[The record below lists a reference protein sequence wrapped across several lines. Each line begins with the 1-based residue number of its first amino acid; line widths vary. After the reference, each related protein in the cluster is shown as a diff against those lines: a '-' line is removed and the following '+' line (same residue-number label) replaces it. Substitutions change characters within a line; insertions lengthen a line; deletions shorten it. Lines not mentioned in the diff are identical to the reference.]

1 MPIKQ
6 KIYNQKAETVG
17 EIDLAEKV
25 FGLKLNPAL
34 IHQVAVAQS
43 ANERQVLAHTKD
55 RSEVRGGGRKPWRQK
70 GTGRARAGSSRS
82 PIWIGGGVVF
92 GPTKDRNFSKKINKK
107 MRQNALLMVLSDK
120 VKNLQF
126 AVLEKL
132 TAGEYK
138 TKPMNEMITT
148 VEKTVFGKTT
158 GKLSAKKDK
167 AQAPS
172 PAKPEPSVKVKRSVL
187 ILSDAKDEKIKYS
200 LRNLTGVK
208 ILNLENINLLDLL
221 KYQGLIITAEGVK
234 ILEKQYVK

>member
-1 MPIKQ
+1 
-6 KIYNQKAETVG
+6 
-17 EIDLAEKV
+17 
-25 FGLKLNPAL
+25 
-34 IHQVAVAQS
+34 
-43 ANERQVLAHTKD
+43 
-55 RSEVRGGGRKPWRQK
+55 
-70 GTGRARAGSSRS
+70 
-82 PIWIGGGVVF
+82 
-92 GPTKDRNFSKKINKK
+92 